1 MFAFSASTF
10 ATESFADNGSGNVI
24 DGVNNFFSKVGSGM
38 KSAFGTVKNALGLS
52 ASDIAARK
60 QAREERRAQ
69 RAAAAA
75 AAAAEDVV
83 MLNAADDAS
92 DVFENQV
99 DAILESDEVNDP
111 SAELAAAEKTYRET
125 IKQIVQNKSGKYV
138 NVIKED
144 MDAAI
149 NSARNLINKNPEALK
164 KFRDNATSV
173 SRTNMID
180 KAITGVSG
188 ASMGVGG
195 MQLAQGLGEQAA
207 DKDATSQMQ
216 GYLSGLYCTY
226 AGSRVSY
233 GATGVQLDG
242 GNELDLMRE
251 EFINKATALK
261 KTKEQLGLSSGIES
275 EVVLDRATTG
285 LYQNEGTNRAASE
298 FGRLSEALLDDTG
311 RDAQLIADQQ
321 ATSQTRVT
329 GGAIAAVGG
338 AAVAIGG
345 QTALEKLGASDKSDD
360 IKEKYAKLRQSANET
375 TNNLNSLPVQ
385 TIESCPTNS
394 TSTSDGCIC
403 DNNSIMPSDGS
414 ECVRCGSDQT
424 AQNNVCVCNTPGQ
437 VVWSDGQCRA
447 AWPVSATNAQEEPT
461 KQIIPDPA
469 APLTATEL
477 EITETH
483 EDVPTQT
490 IIPVAAVP
498 IITNRVVIPETTA
511 RIEISNSTS
520 FGHSSYTLISA
531 AKSGINEFI
540 NNNKEILSDAKCIK
554 IVGHADHT
562 GEPKFNNK
570 KLSQQRANAVA
581 QLFAEFSKTTA
592 VGMGSSECKN
602 ADGRPLQGRQ
612 DSCRKVIIVVSNDS
626 CEA

>member
-180 KAITGVSG
+180 KAITGVST

-216 GYLSGLYCTY
+216 GYLSDLYCTY
-226 AGSRVSY
+226 AGNRVAY
-233 GATGVQLDG
+233 GATGVRSNG

-251 EFINKATALK
+251 EFITKAAALK
-261 KTKEQLGLSSGIES
+261 NTKEQLGLNAGIES
-275 EVVLDRATTG
+275 EVVLDSATTG
-285 LYQNEGTNRAASE
+285 LYKNDGVNRGSSN
-298 FGRLSEALLDDTG
+298 FGRLSEALLDETG
-311 RDAQLIADQQ
+311 RDAQLIAAQQ
-321 ATSQTRVT
+321 KTSQTRVS
-329 GGAIAAVGG
+329 GGALAVVGG
-338 AAVAIGG
+338 AALAIGG
-345 QTALEKLGASDKSDD
+345 HTALDKLGASDKSDA

-375 TNNLNSLPVQ
+375 TNTLEVLPPQNLAECPVGA
-385 TIESCPTNS
+385 TGTPPNCV
-394 TSTSDGCIC
+394 C

-424 AQNNVCVCNTPGQ
+424 AQNNVCVCNTLGQ
-437 VVWSDGQCRA
+437 IVWSDGQCRA
-447 AWPVSATNAQEEPT
+447 AWPVSETSVQEEPT
-461 KQIIPDPA
+461 QQIVRDTA
-469 APLTATEL
+469 APEKITEL
-477 EITETH
+477 EITKIRTPE
-483 EDVPTQT
+483 PTPE
-490 IIPVAAVP
+490 IPVVAAP
-498 IITNRVVIPETTA
+498 IITNEVVIPETTA
-511 RIEISNSTS
+511 RLEISNSTS
-520 FGHSSYTLISA
+520 FGHSSYTLVSA
-531 AKSGINEFI
+531 AKSQITEFI

-570 KLSQQRANAVA
+570 KLSQQRAGSVA
-581 QLFAEFSKTTA
+581 KLFADFRKAIA

-612 DSCRKVIIVVSNDS
+612 DSCRKVIIVISDDV
-626 CEA
+626 C